1 MLDIKYIKEHQALV
15 RQAIRDKG
23 IELDLAELLQVREH
37 FEKLDQQVDLL
48 RQKRNKLSKAKD
60 NEGQGDEGLRRE
72 LARELNAEIKAKEA
86 ELRDLQIHYD
96 QLMLL
101 VPNPVLADV
110 PVGKDDSDN
119 VELYKCSELR
129 QFDFKPKDHY
139 ELACDLGL
147 VDFERA
153 RLVGGSRAYALKGQ
167 GILLEMAVLRLA
179 LDYLITRGFGLYAP
193 PIMVRPE
200 IMEGTG
206 YFPLGRENAYG
217 LAKDAEYLTGTAEVG
232 LVGMQADTVFDL
244 EQLPLKIAGISPC
257 FRREAGAAGR
267 DTRGLYRVHQFQK
280 VEQVV
285 IAPADLD
292 IAKDLHYEILG
303 NAEAILTMLGL
314 PYRVVAVCTGDIGQ
328 GQIFKHDIET
338 YMPGRAGYGETHS
351 CSLMGD
357 FQARRLRI
365 RYKDRDGKKHLAY
378 TLNNTA
384 AATPRLLI
392 PILEHYQ
399 NADGTVTIP
408 EVLRPYMGGKTLLGF
423 AWAAR
428 L

>member
-119 VELYKCSELR
+119 VELYKCGELR

-267 DTRGLYRVHQFQK
+267 DTRGLYRVHQ
-280 VEQVV
+280 
-285 IAPADLD
+285 
-292 IAKDLHYEILG
+292 
-303 NAEAILTMLGL
+303 
-314 PYRVVAVCTGDIGQ
+314 
-328 GQIFKHDIET
+328 
-338 YMPGRAGYGETHS
+338 
-351 CSLMGD
+351 
-357 FQARRLRI
+357 
-365 RYKDRDGKKHLAY
+365 
-378 TLNNTA
+378 
-384 AATPRLLI
+384 
-392 PILEHYQ
+392 
-399 NADGTVTIP
+399 
-408 EVLRPYMGGKTLLGF
+408 
-423 AWAAR
+423 
-428 L
+428 